1 MTYKLELLMELNEDD
16 WQYRTAYIDVSKIY
30 GFTEAPYI
38 NDQPDAVNVFI
49 YGGMMT
55 ILQQDHIL
63 KYLNERFKKPVKNE

>member
-1 MTYKLELLMELNEDD
+1 MTYKLELLMEINEDD

-30 GFTEAPYI
+30 GFTEAPYVQDI
-38 NDQPDAVNVFI
+38 PDAVNVFI

-63 KYLNERFKKPVKNE
+63 KYLNERFQKPIKNE